1 MFDFQLVHTLLAA
14 RASDF
19 TMTIFQAVIFGIV
32 QGVTEFLPV
41 SSTAHLILLPWF
53 LGWPDPGLSFDVA
66 LHLGTLVALVI
77 YFWKDWLALL
87 TKPRMIVFIIV
98 ATIPGALAGVLFEN
112 QVENALRSPKII
124 ALMLSL
130 MALVLVVAELKGR
143 RKKDLDQISWRDALT
158 VGFAQAFALVPG
170 VSRSGSTITA
180 GLFVG
185 MKRETAARFS
195 FYLSAPIIAGAVA
208 KKMLDIFKAG
218 IPSDQVSAFVIG
230 IAVSGIVGYLSIAF
244 LLRLSSNTQHF
255 LVCLLQN
262 CTSYCGVSRF
272 LVWISL
278 ESPVDGRTNLV
289 TLRRPFRTS
298 PD

>member
-1 MFDFQLVHTLLAA
+1 
-14 RASDF
+14 
-19 TMTIFQAVIFGIV
+19 MTIFQAIIFGIV
-32 QGVTEFLPV
+32 QGLTEFLPV

-87 TKPRMIVFIIV
+87 AKPRMIAFIV
-98 ATIPGALAGVLFEN
+98 AGTIPGAVAGVLFES
-112 QVENALRSPKII
+112 QVENALRSPRII

-130 MALVLVVAELKGR
+130 MALVLVIAELKGR
-143 RKKDLDQISWRDALT
+143 RKKDLDQITWRDAIS
-158 VGFAQAFALVPG
+158 VGCAQAFALVPG

-208 KKMLDIFKAG
+208 KKMLDIFEAG
-218 IPSDQVSAFVIG
+218 IPPDQVSAFVAG

-244 LLRLSSNTQHF
+244 LLRYLQTHNTF
-255 LVCLLQN
+255 LFIYYRIALAIV
-262 CTSYCGVSRF
+262 VF
-272 LVWISL
+272 LAFWF
-278 ESPVDGRTNLV
+278 G
-289 TLRRPFRTS
+289 FR
-298 PD
+298 